1 MTNVYFD
8 SEQKYLAKTVLY
20 AKKTSDGFI
29 YADEKTTVKVS
40 HDNLLDLCMKGL
52 VIVKQV
58 EGAFMYPVYFKDAS
72 GTVTVTVATKV
83 GASDS
88 AVLDLKSKEPTA

>member
-20 AKKTSDGFI
+20 AKKSSDGFV
-29 YADEKTTVKVS
+29 YADEAATKNVS
-40 HDNLLDLCMKGL
+40 HDELLDLCMKGL

-58 EGAFMYPVYFKDAS
+58 EGAFMYPVYFKDAA
-72 GTVTVTVATKV
+72 GTVTVTVTTKI

-88 AVLDLKSKEPTA
+88 AVLDLKSKESTV